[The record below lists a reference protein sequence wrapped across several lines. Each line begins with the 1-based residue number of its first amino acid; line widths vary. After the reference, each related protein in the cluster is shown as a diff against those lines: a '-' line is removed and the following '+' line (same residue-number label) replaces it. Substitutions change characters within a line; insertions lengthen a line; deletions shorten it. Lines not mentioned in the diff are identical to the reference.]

1 FQEPLGDFEAK
12 TSQNLQVFCCLQS
25 EHLLLQVERR
35 GGGRGGAGGGAGGG
49 GAAEEEEKRERERW
63 RAAGERCCSCFPHGS
78 PTPPAD
84 PTRRTAPRRA
94 ARTLW
99 RCPRNPR
106 GAISAR
112 SWMLTGSSSS
122 TYPERPPPR

>member
-1 FQEPLGDFEAK
+1 EPLGDFEAK

-25 EHLLLQVERR
+25 TSCCRWSAEEEEEEEEEEEQ
-35 GGGRGGAGGGAGGG
+35 GGRGG
-49 GAAEEEEKRERERW
+49 GAAEEEEKREKERW

-84 PTRRTAPRRA
+84 PTRWTAPRRA

-112 SWMLTGSSSS
+112 SWMLTGSSNS
-122 TYPERPPPR
+122 TSLERPPPR